1 MGDSNYQFY
10 HDITNIQDISG
21 IVHNEQSR
29 IDQKSTGIKTA
40 LESQN
45 RMIFLNQ
52 SYASRMREYSYMIM
66 IIAIS
71 LVLAVLV
78 IFFQGFLPAFLVNTL
93 ILIILGIGF
102 CWAVAIYLGIRN
114 RDYVDF
120 DKIYSTPVKDISGN
134 AIAAAAN
141 SGDISSLM
149 DLNFGTCIGSSC
161 CPAPLSYDTG
171 NNVCIQQ
178 QAFTLMEQAYNTEN
192 VKGTSLPKSD
202 FSSLTFS
209 SYT

>member
-1 MGDSNYQFY
+1 MGTDDYKFY
-10 HDITNIQDISG
+10 NDVTRIQDISG
-21 IVHNEQSR
+21 IVHYEQKR
-29 IDQKSTGIKTA
+29 IDDKSSGIKTA

-66 IIAIS
+66 VIAIS

-78 IFFQGFLPAFLVNTL
+78 IFFQGVLPAALVNILTL
-93 ILIILGIGF
+93 VILGVGF
-102 CWAVAIYLGIRN
+102 CWAVGIYLGIRN

-120 DKIYSTPVKDISGN
+120 DKVYSAPITDISGN
-134 AIAAAAN
+134 AAAAN

-149 DLNFGTCIGSSC
+149 NFNFGTCIGNAC
-161 CPAPLSYDTG
+161 CAGVGVKYDSG
-171 NNVCIQQ
+171 NNICIQSP
-178 QAFTLMEQAYNTEN
+178 FTSMEQAYATEYVN
-192 VKGTSLPKSD
+192 GNILPKSD